1 MIQVAFSKSHISYL
15 RYSSQNLFAVKLRIL
30 LAFSGQFP
38 NIFGLY
44 YSLKTHPEFRFV
56 VYIYLW
62 HGQSSHPRF
71 AVSFDQLNAQVM

>member
-15 RYSSQNLFAVKLRIL
+15 RYSCQNLFAISQE
-30 LAFSGQFP
+30 FFWHSQGNFQ

-56 VYIYLW
+56 VYVYLW

-71 AVSFDQLNAQVM
+71 AVPFDQLNAQVM